1 MGAADADGI
10 AEEIK
15 QTGHQQA
22 RHQKE
27 VALQLVL
34 AEAIDA
40 FHRAGPHQTAHR
52 TTTPA
57 TGDEKCRA
65 AEHQIREGDRE
76 VSGLE
81 AQQGTCQQR
90 IDRARQGRKNDAHA
104 PQ

>member
-65 AEHQIREGDRE
+65 AEHQIREGDR
-76 VSGLE
+76 
-81 AQQGTCQQR
+81 
-90 IDRARQGRKNDAHA
+90 
-104 PQ
+104 